1 MQWVRNIWYIIFGR
15 MWLCVYVRL
24 REAIASL
31 SLIAISRNV
40 RHNDVRFTTSCR
52 WNRIKLK
59 YGASYRSTS
68 DTTCCHLLFSNQLLT
83 TYNFHIHATS
93 SPGWGPRGQGPS
105 NNRQGP
111 DKITGLFMFEKSK
124 KTKWQPCVPWR
135 LEQTAESHSLLSR
148 LSRAW
153 PPIGCTRLHFLS

>member
-15 MWLCVYVRL
+15 IWLCVYVRL

-83 TYNFHIHATS
+83 TYNFHIHATP

-111 DKITGLFMFEKSK
+111 DKNNWTVHVRKIEKDQMATLCSMEAGADGWVTLTLIT
-124 KTKWQPCVPWR
+124 PVPR
-135 LEQTAESHSLLSR
+135 LT
-148 LSRAW
+148 
-153 PPIGCTRLHFLS
+153 TYRLH